1 MSLRAARIRDILAD
15 NGISDS
21 AVVSGPLGELDSPG
35 VIACALPYP
44 LGADPIP
51 GIDDRP
57 FGVLA
62 SFARRHYY
70 RILAGRLIRARDAI
84 RASLGAEGANPPT
97 AKSGFP
103 IHVNSRIDEKK
114 LACAA
119 GLGSIGRHSLLISEA
134 SGCACVLGAM
144 GLPFAPEG
152 AELPPEP
159 ERLHPSCRV
168 CGACLRACPTGAIK
182 EEGGIDRDLC
192 LQAYMSDDRPVP
204 EIVKKAWGRRFYGC
218 DECLRACPRSEGAH
232 TLPLDLGEEKIG
244 LLGDRIDLRS
254 IIADTDSGLSERFK
268 GSALGLSWLGP
279 ATLRKNAS
287 LALLAW
293 TEGGK

>member
-15 NGISDS
+15 QGISDS
-21 AVVSGPLGELDSPG
+21 AVVRGPLGDLASPG

-44 LGADPIP
+44 LRTDPIP
-51 GIDDRP
+51 ETDERP

-70 RILAGRLIRARDAI
+70 RILADRLIRARNAI
-84 RASLGAEGANPPT
+84 QASLCAEGANLPT
-97 AKSGFP
+97 AKSGYP
-103 IHVNSRIDEKK
+103 IHVNSRIDEKN

-119 GLGSIGRHSLLISEA
+119 GLGSFGRHTLLITEA

-152 AELPPEP
+152 ADPLPEP
-159 ERLHPSCRV
+159 ARLHPTCRD

-182 EEGGIDRDLC
+182 EPGGIDRDLC

-232 TLPLDLGEEKIG
+232 TLTLSVEEEKRG
-244 LLGDRIDLRS
+244 LLGDRIDARS
-254 IIADTDSGLSERFK
+254 VIADTDLGLSERFK

-293 TEGGK
+293 TAEGE

>member
-15 NGISDS
+15 HGISDS
-21 AVVSGPLGELDSPG
+21 VVVRGPLEELDSPG

-51 GIDDRP
+51 ETDDQP

-70 RILAGRLIRARDAI
+70 RILADRLIRARDAI
-84 RASLGAEGANPPT
+84 RASLRAEGARLPT
-97 AKSGFP
+97 AKSGYP
-103 IHVNSRIDEKK
+103 IHVNSRIDEKN

-119 GLGSIGRHSLLISEA
+119 GLGSFGRHSLLISEA

-159 ERLHPSCRV
+159 ARLHPSCRD

-182 EEGGIDRDLC
+182 REGGIDTDLC
-192 LQAYMSDDRPVP
+192 LQAYMSDNRPVP
-204 EIVKKAWGRRFYGC
+204 EIVRKAWGRRFYGC
-218 DECLRACPRSEGAH
+218 DECLRACPLSEGAH
-232 TLPLDLGEEKIG
+232 ALLLAVEEEKIG
-244 LLGDRIDLRS
+244 LLGDRIDARS
-254 IIADTDSGLSERFK
+254 VIADTDVRLSARFR

-287 LALLAW
+287 LTLLAW
-293 TEGGK
+293 TAEEK